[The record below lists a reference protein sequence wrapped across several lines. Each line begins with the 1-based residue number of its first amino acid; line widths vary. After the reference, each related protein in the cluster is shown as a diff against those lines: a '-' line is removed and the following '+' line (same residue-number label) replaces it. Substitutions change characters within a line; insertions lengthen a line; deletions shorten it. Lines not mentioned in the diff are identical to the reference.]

1 MDNKL
6 LLIEMAGKY
15 LEAGF
20 HVIPDHPELKHPAQ
34 KGWQTYKY
42 TIEELTEKINQGWN
56 IGIAGIE
63 GIDID
68 NIGNPTAD
76 EIIKEWVK
84 LIDKSCPGLVSRLVV
99 ERSTHGGYHI
109 PFRCDVIEGSLKLAK
124 RLPTEDELK
133 ENPTCVSLTL
143 IETRGDGGQFVV
155 SPSAGYK
162 LVKGDWLHLPTVTP
176 QEREAMLNCARS
188 FDKLPTKSYVPSEPS
203 EGEVGERPGDLYNE
217 REIDEAYQ
225 LLKDQGWE
233 EEYRSGQAIYLRRPG
248 KKFGISAT
256 FGFVAPGVFYCFTAN
271 GAPFEPSKAYSPFAV
286 YTILKHEG
294 DFKKAASALSARY
307 GMNIRVNTKNIEK
320 LDGDVA
326 ENTESAYYTD
336 TTNAEKIV
344 SMFGDEIRYDNN
356 LSRWLVWNN
365 HRWEP
370 DADGLVRRRGILA
383 SRQQLVDAAKIED
396 EKRRK
401 KAIAHAMKSEGKV
414 QLSAALDIAKAL
426 HPITDDGRD
435 WDLNNML
442 LGCSNG
448 VVDLSTG
455 SFRDGRPEDRITMRS
470 GTTYDKDATCP
481 RWDRFLSEVFEG
493 DETLIH
499 YVQKA
504 LGYSITGD
512 TREQVVFFCT
522 GAGSNGKSV
531 LFRTIAGVLGDYY
544 CNAPLTLFQ
553 RNINATNSDDL
564 MMTVHKRFL
573 VSSEVLVAAKINE
586 QRLKT
591 MTGGD
596 QITARLL
603 YKNNIT
609 FQPTAKPW
617 IFVNHKPRVDDDSH
631 GFWRRVRM
639 IPFNRKFVE
648 GVDADLNLP
657 DNLKKEYPGILNWL
671 IEGCLMWQAEGLS
684 PTPLTVK
691 AATQDYQAEN
701 DALAGFIDEECVIHE
716 SLSIKAY
723 EFYTDYKTWAGRQGF
738 SERELMSRTMFG
750 IKMGER
756 FKKSP
761 QRSAIFYVG
770 VGLKSKIGDGF
781 DFSAPQAVM
790 GSTPFTVTYL
800 LDTPSYSKVTEND
813 PQPITLEEPTHH
825 NPSHTSGDGFDGT
838 YERDD
843 NYVSEETIDEIFGLN
858 K

>member
-1 MDNKL
+1 
-6 LLIEMAGKY
+6 MAGKY

-20 HVIPDHPELKHPAQ
+20 HVIPDHPELKHPNK

-42 TIEELTEKINQGWN
+42 TIEELTQKINEGWN

-63 GIDID
+63 GLDFD
-68 NIGNPTAD
+68 NIGGPNAD
-76 EIIKEWVK
+76 ELVKEWIK
-84 LIDKSCPGLVSRLVV
+84 LVDRSCPGLISRLVV
-99 ERSTHGGYHI
+99 ERSTHGGYHV
-109 PFRCDVIEGSLKLAK
+109 PFKCDVIEGSLKLAK

-133 ENPTCVSLTL
+133 DNPTCVSLTL

-155 SPSAGYK
+155 SPSTGYK

-176 QEREAMLNCARS
+176 VEREIMLNCARS
-188 FDKLPTKSYVPSEPS
+188 FDKLPAKAYVPSEPS

-217 REIDEAYQ
+217 REHDEAYQ
-225 LLKDQGWE
+225 LLIDNGWE
-233 EEYRSGQAIYLRRPG
+233 EEYRSDHAIYLRRPG
-248 KKFGISAT
+248 KKFGISGT

-286 YTILKHEG
+286 YTILKHDG
-294 DFKKAASALSARY
+294 DFKKAASAISARY
-307 GMNIRVNTKNIEK
+307 GMNIKVNVKNIEK
-320 LDGDVA
+320 ISGSVA
-326 ENTESAYYTD
+326 ESTESAYYTD

-356 LSRWLVWNN
+356 LGRWLVWNN

-414 QLSAALDIAKAL
+414 QLSAALDIARAL

-448 VVDLSTG
+448 VVDLNNG
-455 SFRDGRPEDRITMRS
+455 SFRDGKPDDRITMRS
-470 GTTYDKDATCP
+470 GTTYDKDARCP
-481 RWDRFLSEVFEG
+481 RWERFLIEVFEG
-493 DETLIH
+493 DEELIH

-522 GAGSNGKSV
+522 GGGSNGKSV

-573 VSSEVLVAAKINE
+573 VSSEVMVAAKINE

-617 IFVNHKPRVDDDSH
+617 IFVNHRPRVDDDSH

-657 DNLKKEYPGILNWL
+657 AELTKEYPGILNWL
-671 IEGCLMWQAEGLS
+671 IRGCLDWQREGLS
-684 PTPLTVK
+684 PTPSKVK
-691 AATQDYQAEN
+691 AATEDYQAEN
-701 DALAGFIDEECVIHE
+701 DALADFIADECVVDR
-716 SLSIKAY
+716 SFSVKAF
-723 EFYTDYKTWAGRQGF
+723 ELYTHYKTWASSRGF
-738 SERELMSRTMFG
+738 TDRELMTRTMFG

-756 FKKSP
+756 FTKTHTK
-761 QRSAIFYVG
+761 IGYLYVG
-770 VGLKSKIGDGF
+770 IGLKTQNGDGF
-781 DFSAPQAVM
+781 DFSSPQAVT
-790 GSTPFTVTYL
+790 GLPPFSQTLSLHTPH
-800 LDTPSYSKVTEND
+800 DNEVTEKV
-813 PQPITLEEPTHH
+813 PQPVT
-825 NPSHTSGDGFDGT
+825 TSSTTRHQPVTTRRDGFSSPEDG
-838 YERDD
+838 
-843 NYVSEETIDEIFGLN
+843 YVSEETINEVFGLSD
-858 K
+858 